1 MENIDAANSCQ
12 VVSIS
17 SFSGEVAPE
26 PEVTEPDPPLQQ
38 RWP

>member
-1 MENIDAANSCQ
+1 MENIDAADICQ

-17 SFSGEVAPE
+17 SSGEVAPE